1 MGNNGEV
8 VKVKDNLMRGLLA
21 LIVGIGTFLSHEV
34 VDHKKLIAE
43 HTERITAIEKSEV
56 DLKKDLNSRL
66 DRIERKQDDLFREL
80 LKR

>member
-1 MGNNGEV
+1 M
-8 VKVKDNLMRGLLA
+8 KW
-21 LIVGIGTFLSHEV
+21 S
-34 VDHKKLIAE
+34 HKKLIAE
-43 HTERITAIEKSEV
+43 HTERITAIEKSEG

>member
-43 HTERITAIEKSEV
+43 HTERITAIEKSEG

>member
-34 VDHKKLIAE
+34 VAQEAHC
-43 HTERITAIEKSEV
+43 
-56 DLKKDLNSRL
+56 
-66 DRIERKQDDLFREL
+66 
-80 LKR
+80 